1 MRGMHSSKFEL
12 CVAILKF
19 LALNDSKT
27 PIVIQIATGTT
38 AQSLKDCLIFLEEQK
53 LIGKISTKNNQTYTI
68 TQRGVKVSQF
78 FQTKKQTLQK
88 TTKTT
93 NQSSNFT

>member
-1 MRGMHSSKFEL
+1 MHSSKLEV

-19 LALNDSKT
+19 LALNDSQTPIIIQVATKT
-27 PIVIQIATGTT
+27 PAP
-38 AQSLKDCLIFLEEQK
+38 SLKDCLIFLEEQK
-53 LIGKISTKNNQTYTI
+53 LIGKISANNIQTYII

>member
-1 MRGMHSSKFEL
+1 MHSSKLEV

-19 LALNDSKT
+19 LALNDSQTPIIIQVATKT
-27 PIVIQIATGTT
+27 PAP
-38 AQSLKDCLIFLEEQK
+38 SLKDCLTFLEQQK
-53 LIGKISTKNNQTYTI
+53 LIGKISANHVQTYII

-78 FQTKKQTLQK
+78 FQTKKQTQQK

>member
-1 MRGMHSSKFEL
+1 MKSSKLEV

-19 LALNDSKT
+19 LALNNYQKPTIIQLATKT
-27 PIVIQIATGTT
+27 PTP
-38 AQSLKDCLIFLEEQK
+38 SLKDCLTFLEEQK
-53 LIGKISTKNNQTYTI
+53 LIETTSTDHIPTYII

-88 TTKTT
+88 TTKTS
-93 NQSSNFT
+93 NQSSKFT